1 MGRAGAGPQGY
12 NVDMACHQPLDV
24 VERSSVERVEL
35 RIFESYL
42 LLTFMVFF

>member
-24 VERSSVERVEL
+24 VERSSVERASS
-35 RIFESYL
+35 FESSNHTSY
-42 LLTFMVFF
+42 